1 MISLIC
7 AILKITKQENIQAK
21 NLAHRHREQID
32 GCQSGGGS
40 EGRFWMGEGSQ
51 KVWISSYKINESW
64 LCNGDYN

>member
-1 MISLIC
+1 MDIEGIMLSAIIKTKKDKYYIISLIC

-40 EGRFWMGEGSQ
+40 EGRF
-51 KVWISSYKINESW
+51 
-64 LCNGDYN
+64 

>member
-7 AILKITKQENIQAK
+7 AILKITKQENRQAK

-40 EGRFWMGEGSQ
+40 EGRF
-51 KVWISSYKINESW
+51 
-64 LCNGDYN
+64 